1 MPRKR
6 TATIRTVRLKPR
18 PPHAR
23 HLKQILAV
31 AEDLE
36 VPLTVDELLTAV
48 QGATHL
54 R

>member
-6 TATIRTVRLKPR
+6 TATIRSVRPKPR
-18 PPHAR
+18 LPQAR
-23 HLKQILAV
+23 HLRQILQV

-36 VPLTVDELLTAV
+36 IPLTVEELLTAV
-48 QGATHL
+48 HGAAHA

>member
-6 TATIRTVRLKPR
+6 TATIRNVRLKPR
-18 PPHAR
+18 APHAR
-23 HLKQILAV
+23 HLKQILQV

-36 VPLTVDELLTAV
+36 IPLTVEELLTAV
-48 QGATHL
+48 QGVAHA